1 MHLLN
6 LDYAHK
12 LYTLHR
18 EDFPPSALGLLGLV
32 LRLDSKTPYY
42 SHWKKIKIY
51 PFFCQAQQRLKE
63 ICAVNQQLQEQPQ
76 KSHKQDTSD

>member
-32 LRLDSKTPYY
+32 YDSLSDDFSVLTMGL
-42 SHWKKIKIY
+42 
-51 PFFCQAQQRLKE
+51 QR
-63 ICAVNQQLQEQPQ
+63 ITEQIGC
-76 KSHKQDTSD
+76 

>member
-18 EDFPPSALGLLGLV
+18 EDFPQVHWVYWGSFYDPLSDDFSV
-32 LRLDSKTPYY
+32 LTMRLQRITEQTG
-42 SHWKKIKIY
+42 
-51 PFFCQAQQRLKE
+51 CQE
-63 ICAVNQQLQEQPQ
+63 G
-76 KSHKQDTSD
+76 

>member
-18 EDFPPSALGLLGLV
+18 EDFPQVHWVYWGSFYDPLSDDFSV
-32 LRLDSKTPYY
+32 LTMRL
-42 SHWKKIKIY
+42 
-51 PFFCQAQQRLKE
+51 QRITE
-63 ICAVNQQLQEQPQ
+63 RIGC
-76 KSHKQDTSD
+76 